1 MKLETVYS
9 YFLESTG
16 ICTDTR
22 KIEKGCLFVA
32 LRGDNFNGN
41 KFTQQALDK
50 GAFKVIID
58 DISQHKNTGET
69 ILCKNSL
76 TLLQKLA
83 TYHRQEL
90 NVPMIALTGSNGK
103 TTTKE
108 IINAVLSKKFKTTA
122 TLGNLNNHIGVP
134 LTLLSMTKE
143 TQIGIVEMGAN
154 HKKEIEA
161 LCEIAQPN
169 FGYITN
175 FGKAHIEGFGSIEG
189 VIEGKSELYKYIS
202 KEKGTLFFNADDPVQ
217 NKLLGN
223 YPSKVGFSQTKK
235 NFYTLKQIDANP
247 YIALQAAQ
255 TNITSNLIGAYNFTN
270 ISAGV
275 LIGDFFDIPLNDI
288 KQAIEEYLPTNNRS
302 QLITKGSTQIILD
315 AYNANPTSM
324 MAALQHFNTIK
335 TASKMVFL
343 GDMFELGETAQEEH
357 QNIVDY
363 LSNTNIDEVHLIGSY
378 FSKTKLQ
385 VKNCH
390 QYKTFEALKSA
401 FKNTIPKDSTIL
413 IKASRGM
420 SLERIV
426 PLL

>member
-1 MKLETVYS
+1 MKLEKVYT

-83 TYHRQEL
+83 TYHRQKL
-90 NVPMIALTGSNGK
+90 NIPMIALTGSNGK

-143 TQIGIVEMGAN
+143 TEVGIVEMGAN

-189 VIEGKSELYKYIS
+189 VIEGKSELYKYIT
-202 KEKGTLFFNADDPVQ
+202 KEKGTLFFNADDPIQ

-247 YIALQAAQ
+247 YVALQAAQ

-357 QNIVDY
+357 QDIVDY
-363 LSNTNIDEVHLIGSY
+363 LSNTNIDEVYLIGSY

-401 FKNTIPKDSTIL
+401 FKNTIPKDTTVL

-420 SLERIV
+420 ALERIV
-426 PLL
+426 TLL

>member
-1 MKLETVYS
+1 MKLETIYS
-9 YFLESTG
+9 YFLESAG

-22 KIEKGCLFVA
+22 NIEKGCLFVA

-41 KFTQQALDK
+41 TFTQQALDK

-69 ILCKNSL
+69 ILCKNTL
-76 TLLQKLA
+76 VLLQELA

-90 NVPMIALTGSNGK
+90 NIPIIALTGSNGK

-122 TLGNLNNHIGVP
+122 TQGNLNNHIGVP

-143 TQIGIVEMGAN
+143 TQICVVEMGAN
-154 HKKEIEA
+154 HTKEIEA

-175 FGKAHIEGFGSIEG
+175 FGKAHIEGFGSIQG
-189 VIEGKSELYKYIS
+189 VIEGKSELYKYIT
-202 KEKGTLFFNADDPVQ
+202 KEKGTLFFNADDPIQ
-217 NKLLGN
+217 TKLLGN
-223 YPSKVGFSQTKK
+223 YTAKIGFSQEKK
-235 NFYTLKQIDANP
+235 NFYTLKQIDTTP
-247 YIALQAAQ
+247 YVALQAAQ

-302 QLITKGSTQIILD
+302 QLITKGNTQIILD

-324 MAALQHFNTIK
+324 MAALQHFNTMRGD
-335 TASKMVFL
+335 SKMVFL
-343 GDMFELGETAQEEH
+343 GDMFELGETAHKEH
-357 QNIVDY
+357 QKIVDY
-363 LSNTNIDEVHLIGSY
+363 LTNSNIDEIYIIGSY
-378 FSKTKLQ
+378 FSKTKSQ
-385 VKNCH
+385 VKNIY
-390 QYKTFEALKSA
+390 QFTSFEALK
-401 FKNTIPKDSTIL
+401 KDFNNIVAKDRTIL

-420 SLERIV
+420 ALERIL

>member
-1 MKLETVYS
+1 MKLETIYS
-9 YFLESTG
+9 YFLESAG

-22 KIEKGCLFVA
+22 NIEKGCLFVA

-41 KFTQQALDK
+41 TFTQQALDK

-76 TLLQKLA
+76 VLLQKLA

-90 NVPMIALTGSNGK
+90 NIPIIALTGSNGK

-122 TLGNLNNHIGVP
+122 TQGNLNNHIGVP

-143 TQIGIVEMGAN
+143 TQICVVEMGAN
-154 HKKEIEA
+154 HSKEIEA

-175 FGKAHIEGFGSIEG
+175 FGKAHIEGFGSIQG
-189 VIEGKSELYKYIS
+189 VIEGKSELYKYIT
-202 KEKGTLFFNADDPVQ
+202 KEKGTLFFNADDPIQ
-217 NKLLGN
+217 TKLLGN
-223 YPSKVGFSQTKK
+223 YTAKIGFSQEKK
-235 NFYTLKQIDANP
+235 NFYTLKQIDTTP
-247 YIALQAAQ
+247 YVTLQAAQ

-302 QLITKGSTQIILD
+302 QLITKGNTQIILD

-324 MAALQHFNTIK
+324 MAALQHFNTMRGD
-335 TASKMVFL
+335 SKMVFL
-343 GDMFELGETAQEEH
+343 GDMFELGEIAQKEH
-357 QNIVDY
+357 QKIVDY
-363 LSNTNIDEVHLIGSY
+363 LTNSNIDEIYIIGSY
-378 FSKTKLQ
+378 FSKTKSQ
-385 VKNCH
+385 VKNIY
-390 QYKTFEALKSA
+390 QFTSFEALK
-401 FKNTIPKDSTIL
+401 KDFNNIVAKDRTIL

-420 SLERIV
+420 ALERIL

>member
-76 TLLQKLA
+76 ELLQKLA
-83 TYHRQEL
+83 TYHRQYL
-90 NVPMIALTGSNGK
+90 NIPIIALTGSNGK

-143 TQIGIVEMGAN
+143 TEIGIVEMGAN

-223 YPSKVGFSQTKK
+223 YPSKVGFSQTKE

-247 YIALQAAQ
+247 YVALQAAQ

-357 QNIVDY
+357 QDIVDY

-401 FKNTIPKDSTIL
+401 FKNTIPKDTTVL

-420 SLERIV
+420 ALERIV
-426 PLL
+426 TLL

>member
-223 YPSKVGFSQTKK
+223 YPSKVGFSQTKE

-247 YIALQAAQ
+247 YVALQAAQ

-357 QNIVDY
+357 QDIVDY

-401 FKNTIPKDSTIL
+401 FKNTIPKDTTVL

-420 SLERIV
+420 ALERIV
-426 PLL
+426 TLL

>member
-1 MKLETVYS
+1 MKLEKVYT

-69 ILCKNSL
+69 ILCKNTL
-76 TLLQKLA
+76 ELLQKLA
-83 TYHRQEL
+83 TYHRQKL

-143 TQIGIVEMGAN
+143 TEIGIVEMGAN

-202 KEKGTLFFNADDPVQ
+202 KEKGTLFFNADDPIQ

-223 YPSKVGFSQTKK
+223 YPSKVGFSQTKE

-247 YIALQAAQ
+247 YVALQAAQ

-357 QNIVDY
+357 QDIVEY
-363 LSNTNIDEVHLIGSY
+363 LSNTNIDEVYLIGSY

-401 FKNTIPKDSTIL
+401 FKNTIPKDTTVL

-420 SLERIV
+420 ALERIV
-426 PLL
+426 TLL

>member
-69 ILCKNSL
+69 ILCKNTL
-76 TLLQKLA
+76 VLLQELA

-223 YPSKVGFSQTKK
+223 YPSKVGFSQTKE

-247 YIALQAAQ
+247 YVALQAAQ

-357 QNIVDY
+357 QDIVDY

-401 FKNTIPKDSTIL
+401 FKNTIPKDTTVL

-420 SLERIV
+420 ALERIV
-426 PLL
+426 TLL

>member
-1 MKLETVYS
+1 MKLETIYS
-9 YFLESTG
+9 YFLESAG

-22 KIEKGCLFVA
+22 NIEKGCLFVA

-41 KFTQQALDK
+41 TFTQQALDK

-76 TLLQKLA
+76 VLLQKLA

-90 NVPMIALTGSNGK
+90 NIPIIALTGSNGK

-108 IINAVLSKKFKTTA
+108 IINAVLSKKFKTIA
-122 TLGNLNNHIGVP
+122 TQGNLNNHIGVP

-143 TQIGIVEMGAN
+143 TQICVVEMGAN
-154 HKKEIEA
+154 HTKEIEA

-175 FGKAHIEGFGSIEG
+175 FGKAHIEGFGSIQG
-189 VIEGKSELYKYIS
+189 VIEGKSELYKYIT
-202 KEKGTLFFNADDPVQ
+202 KEKGTLFFNADDPIQ
-217 NKLLGN
+217 TKLLGN
-223 YPSKVGFSQTKK
+223 YTAKIGFSQEKK
-235 NFYTLKQIDANP
+235 NFYTLKQIDTTP
-247 YIALQAAQ
+247 YVALQAAQ

-302 QLITKGSTQIILD
+302 QLITKGNTQIILD

-324 MAALQHFNTIK
+324 MAALQHFNTMRGD
-335 TASKMVFL
+335 SKMVFL
-343 GDMFELGETAQEEH
+343 GDMFELGETAQKEH
-357 QNIVDY
+357 QKIVDY
-363 LSNTNIDEVHLIGSY
+363 LTNSNIDEIYIIGSY
-378 FSKTKLQ
+378 FSKTKSQ
-385 VKNCH
+385 VKNIY
-390 QYKTFEALKSA
+390 QFTSFEALK
-401 FKNTIPKDSTIL
+401 KDFNNIVAKDRTIL

-420 SLERIV
+420 ALERIL

>member
-1 MKLETVYS
+1 MKLEKVYT

-69 ILCKNSL
+69 ILCKNTL
-76 TLLQKLA
+76 ELLQKLA
-83 TYHRQEL
+83 TYHRQKL

-143 TQIGIVEMGAN
+143 TEIGIVEMGAN

-189 VIEGKSELYKYIS
+189 VIEGKSELYKYIT
-202 KEKGTLFFNADDPVQ
+202 KEKGTLFFNADDPIQ

-223 YPSKVGFSQTKK
+223 YPSKVGFSQTKD
-235 NFYTLKQIDANP
+235 NFYSLKQIDANP
-247 YIALQAAQ
+247 YVALQAAQ

-357 QNIVDY
+357 QDIVDY

-401 FKNTIPKDSTIL
+401 FKNTIPKDTTVL

-420 SLERIV
+420 ALERIV
-426 PLL
+426 TLL

>member
-1 MKLETVYS
+1 MKLETLHS
-9 YFLESTG
+9 YFLESAG

-22 KIEKGCLFVA
+22 KIDKGCLFVA

-76 TLLQKLA
+76 ELLQKLA
-83 TYHRQEL
+83 TYHRQYL
-90 NVPMIALTGSNGK
+90 NIPIIALTGSNGK

-223 YPSKVGFSQTKK
+223 YPSKVGFSQTKE

-247 YIALQAAQ
+247 YVALQAAQ

-357 QNIVDY
+357 QDIVEY

-401 FKNTIPKDSTIL
+401 FKNTIPKDTTVL

-420 SLERIV
+420 ALERIV
-426 PLL
+426 TLL

>member
-202 KEKGTLFFNADDPVQ
+202 KEKGTLFFNADDPIQ

-223 YPSKVGFSQTKK
+223 YPSKVGFSQTKE

-247 YIALQAAQ
+247 YVALQAEQ

-357 QNIVDY
+357 QDIVDY

-401 FKNTIPKDSTIL
+401 FKNTIPKDTTVL

-420 SLERIV
+420 ALERIV
-426 PLL
+426 TLL

>member
-122 TLGNLNNHIGVP
+122 TQGNLNNHIGVP

-202 KEKGTLFFNADDPVQ
+202 KEKGTLFFNADDPIQ

-223 YPSKVGFSQTKK
+223 YPSKVGFSQTKE

-247 YIALQAAQ
+247 YVALQAAQ

-357 QNIVDY
+357 QDIVDY

-401 FKNTIPKDSTIL
+401 FKNTIPKDTTVL

-420 SLERIV
+420 ALERIL

>member
-202 KEKGTLFFNADDPVQ
+202 KEKGTLFFNADDPIQ

-223 YPSKVGFSQTKK
+223 YPSKVGFSQTKE

-247 YIALQAAQ
+247 YVALQAAQ

-401 FKNTIPKDSTIL
+401 FKNTIPKDTIVL

-420 SLERIV
+420 ALERIV
-426 PLL
+426 TLL

>member
-1 MKLETVYS
+1 MKLETLHS
-9 YFLESTG
+9 YFLESAG

-22 KIEKGCLFVA
+22 KIDKGCLFVA

-76 TLLQKLA
+76 ELLQKLA
-83 TYHRQEL
+83 TYHRQYL
-90 NVPMIALTGSNGK
+90 NIPIIALTGSNGK

-189 VIEGKSELYKYIS
+189 VIKGKSELYKYIT
-202 KEKGTLFFNADDPVQ
+202 KEKGTLFFNADDPIQ
-217 NKLLGN
+217 TELLGN
-223 YPSKVGFSQTKK
+223 YSSKIGFSQTKE
-235 NFYTLKQIDANP
+235 NFYKLKQVDANP
-247 YIALQAAQ
+247 YVALQVAQ

-275 LIGDFFDIPLNDI
+275 CIGDFFDIPLNDI
-288 KQAIEEYLPTNNRS
+288 KKAIEGYLPTNNRS
-302 QLITKGSTQIILD
+302 QLITKGTTQIILD

-324 MAALQHFNTIK
+324 LAALQHFNTIK
-335 TASKMVFL
+335 AASKMVFL

-357 QNIVDY
+357 QDIVEY
-363 LSNTNIDEVHLIGSY
+363 LSNSNIDGVHLIGSY
-378 FSKTKLQ
+378 FSKTKFQ
-385 VKNCH
+385 AKNYH
-390 QYKTFEALKSA
+390 QYKTFEQLEAT
-401 FKNTIPKDSTIL
+401 FKNDIPKDTIIL

-420 SLERIV
+420 ALERIV
-426 PLL
+426 SLL

>member
-202 KEKGTLFFNADDPVQ
+202 KEKGTLFFNADDPIQ

-223 YPSKVGFSQTKK
+223 YPSKVGFSQTKE

-247 YIALQAAQ
+247 YVALQAAQ

-275 LIGDFFDIPLNDI
+275 LIGDFFDVPLNDI

-357 QNIVDY
+357 QDIVDY

-401 FKNTIPKDSTIL
+401 FKNTIPKDTTVL

-420 SLERIV
+420 ALERIV
-426 PLL
+426 TLL

>member
-122 TLGNLNNHIGVP
+122 TQGNLNNHIGVP

-202 KEKGTLFFNADDPVQ
+202 KEKGTLFFNADDPIQ

-223 YPSKVGFSQTKK
+223 YPSKVGFSQTKE

-247 YIALQAAQ
+247 YVALQAAQ

-357 QNIVDY
+357 QDIVDY

-401 FKNTIPKDSTIL
+401 FKNTIPKDTTVL

-420 SLERIV
+420 ALERIV
-426 PLL
+426 TLL

>member
-122 TLGNLNNHIGVP
+122 TPGNLNNHIGVP

-223 YPSKVGFSQTKK
+223 YPSKVGFSQTKE

-247 YIALQAAQ
+247 YVALQAAQ

-357 QNIVDY
+357 QDIVDY

-401 FKNTIPKDSTIL
+401 FKNTIPKDTTVL

-420 SLERIV
+420 ALERIV
-426 PLL
+426 TLL

>member
-143 TQIGIVEMGAN
+143 TEIGIVEMGAN

-202 KEKGTLFFNADDPVQ
+202 KEKGTLFFNADDPIQ

-223 YPSKVGFSQTKK
+223 YPSKVGFSQTKE

-247 YIALQAAQ
+247 YVALQAAQ

-357 QNIVDY
+357 QDIVDY

-401 FKNTIPKDSTIL
+401 FKNTIPKDTTVL

-420 SLERIV
+420 ALERIV
-426 PLL
+426 TLL

>member
-122 TLGNLNNHIGVP
+122 TQGNLNNHIGVP

-154 HKKEIEA
+154 HTKEIEA

-202 KEKGTLFFNADDPVQ
+202 KEKGTLFFNADDPLQ

-223 YPSKVGFSQTKK
+223 YPSKVGFSQTKE

-247 YIALQAAQ
+247 YVALQAAQ

-357 QNIVDY
+357 QDIVDY
-363 LSNTNIDEVHLIGSY
+363 LSNSNIDEVHLIGSY

-401 FKNTIPKDSTIL
+401 FKNTIPKDTTVL

-420 SLERIV
+420 ALERIV
-426 PLL
+426 TLL